1 MSKIAPYHI
10 QHVQIN
16 KRGYLDLFPVKGQR
30 YYYVFWWLNI
40 ALGHLY
46 VEKEGIEEIQSAFL
60 DAIIPALK
68 KYDTGEKHINDI
80 RTSYLSSNYSL
91 FEMTIEKI
99 LNRFLIKNNPKK
111 VDISVVICTRNRS
124 ESLRNCLEKINMQA
138 CMPSEI
144 IVVDNA
150 PTDDST
156 MSVVKQFKNVTYHI
170 EKRPGLSFARNLGC
184 RLAKW
189 PIIAF
194 TDDDVEVDK
203 LWTYRIWE
211 TFLQENIDGMTGLVL
226 ATSLETESQQ
236 IFEKHWGFNKGYED
250 IYYNLGFVKYSGDIP
265 RLWELGAGAN
275 MAFRKEVIQKVNYFD
290 ERLGSGA
297 AGCSEDSELWFRMI
311 YKGCNIHYNPR
322 VVVFHEHRKEISQLK
337 KQLYNYMQGHV
348 ASILIQNKNNKQIGY
363 KKYLYKLFKYYIL
376 LLGSG
381 FPSFSFRHKTLFN
394 EIQGIFAGV
403 VFYQKNK
410 DKPALSKNYHNGK
423 AN

>member
-1 MSKIAPYHI
+1 MSEISPYHI

-16 KRGYLDLFPVKGQR
+16 KQGYLAFSPVKGQR
-30 YYYVFWWLNI
+30 YYYVFWWINI
-40 ALGHLY
+40 ALGQLY
-46 VEKEGIEEIQSAFL
+46 VEEEGVEEIHSAFL

-80 RTSYLSSNYSL
+80 RTSYLSGNYSL

-99 LNRFLIKNNPKK
+99 LNRFLVKNNPEK
-111 VDISVVICTRNRS
+111 VDISVVICTRDRS

-144 IVVDNA
+144 IVIDNA

-170 EKRPGLSFARNLGC
+170 EERPGLSFARNLGC

-211 TFLQENIDGMTGLVL
+211 TFLSKEIDVLVGLII
-226 ATSLETESQQ
+226 ASSLETESQQ

-250 IYYNLGFVKYSGDIP
+250 IYYNLGFVENSEAMPPLWDI
-265 RLWELGAGAN
+265 GAGAN
-275 MAFRKEVIQKVNYFD
+275 MAFRKEVIERVNYFD

-297 AGCSEDSELWFRMI
+297 AGCSEDSELWFRML
-311 YKGCNIHYNPR
+311 YKGYNIHYNPR

-337 KQLYNYMQGHV
+337 KQLYYYMRGHV
-348 ASILIQNKNNKQIGY
+348 AAILIQNKYNKQIGY
-363 KKYLYKLFKYYIL
+363 KKYFYGLFKYYL
-376 LLGSG
+376 LLLRSG
-381 FPSFSFRHKTLFN
+381 FPSFSFRHRTLFN
-394 EIQGIFAGV
+394 EIKGIFSGV
-403 VFYQKNK
+403 VFYQKTK
-410 DKPALSKNYHNGK
+410 DKPALSKK
-423 AN
+423 SA